1 MLKLLLNIEKKETYT
16 QPFIL
21 WMAMK
26 KKTHTRVLQLFREH
40 CYITDKFI
48 STTTTKTSSNSD
60 NNNKKAK
67 QTKYSLENIVPLYCL
82 LVLILYTAELCYC
95 SCWIFSL
102 FLSSSFLNVYNM
114 NLSIHHRYFNC
125 VKSKTKENK
134 MFIPFL
140 FSSVLLLKCDGAKIK
155 NTKNE
160 LNQTKKNRRMKTL
173 KKNNKVQQPFDSFY
187 FVHSSIFFF
196 GFSYKNICVRL
207 RMYISRRFT
216 TIFVNVQFTW

>member
-1 MLKLLLNIEKKETYT
+1 MNGDE
-16 QPFIL
+16 
-21 WMAMK
+21 

-48 STTTTKTSSNSD
+48 STTTTTKTSSNSD

-114 NLSIHHRYFNC
+114 NLSIHHIYFNC

-173 KKNNKVQQPFDSFY
+173 KKITKFSSHSTHFILYILQFFFSVFLIKTSVCVCVCIFQEDLQPF
-187 FVHSSIFFF
+187 
-196 GFSYKNICVRL
+196 L
-207 RMYISRRFT
+207 
-216 TIFVNVQFTW
+216 